1 MKLADFMRREMK
13 NLIKREDGDSHVS
26 ILFYSLIVTFF
37 VMFGLS
43 IWQYTEAKGII
54 NSAAN
59 EVLQVMKVQNGAN
72 AQTRQQFNDLLVR
85 AGMDPSKVTFQATS
99 QTVQRGDVLEIKASR
114 TVDIYGAKI
123 LGLTF
128 SLPINV
134 KVTGLAHKLI
144 REGG

>member
-1 MKLADFMRREMK
+1 MRHKVEQLLR
-13 NLIKREDGDSHVS
+13 REDGDSHVS
-26 ILFYSLIVTFF
+26 ILIYSLIVIFF
-37 VMFGLS
+37 LFLGLS
-43 IWQYTEAKGII
+43 IWQYTEAKSTI

-85 AGMDPSKVTFQATS
+85 SGMDPSTVTFQATP
-99 QTVQRGDVLEIKASR
+99 QTVQRGDLLEIKASKV
-114 TVDIYGAKI
+114 VDIYAAKI

-128 SLPINV
+128 TLPINV